1 MVITLYISTLT
12 HSAILH
18 IALPPEAYGVRSSV
32 KRDMRTIEQALYVA
46 RGYHLLRWAM
56 HKVRSVD
63 KSYAIGKRQRYV
75 EFVRGE
81 YHTLTLV
88 VCQTAQQQITSK
100 HRGTAHKNISRKAEC
115 AENNSDKQS

>member
-18 IALPPEAYGVRSSV
+18 IALPPEAYRVRSSV

-56 HKVRSVD
+56 HKVRSVY

-88 VCQTAQQQITSK
+88 VCQTAQQQTQLIAVWK
-100 HRGTAHKNISRKAEC
+100 VEERRRLVEEYNIGLLR
-115 AENNSDKQS
+115 